1 MTTSHR
7 CTQFE
12 LNISKR
18 LNECLS
24 KNINSYKQE
33 FKKYSKEVIK
43 VTQFTTNKQENEHS
57 RSSTGITCRNPKYN
71 IAFLKTHKT
80 ASSTITN
87 IVQRFGYYR
96 NLTFVMPLK
105 DINQQRYNYIGKQGE
120 SITQDNIIPKLDGEQ
135 YNILCNH
142 VVYDMRAFQNIL
154 PNNTFLFTMIREPFS
169 QFISTLNYY
178 GHASTGYI
186 SSFLNQNVSNPLST
200 YLQSP
205 WRFEPVN
212 PHYSMTNNKMS
223 IDLGMPT
230 GHIRNGSLIKFHLQK
245 LKASFHLV
253 LLQEYFDE
261 SLILLKRHTC
271 WSFKDVIYIS
281 HNIWP
286 FRREFNLS
294 ADDINKHRL
303 WNTADY
309 MLYETFFKVFWDKVL
324 KQKYFFSE
332 VLYFK
337 RIQKKVALHCSDDRR
352 STTLTIMQSKW
363 SKGFTLTSEDCYF
376 IRMNEATF
384 TKHIHKKMM
393 FRINPFGNFSWTQT
407 TKKQRINKLDKHLF
421 MDDDNKMN
429 E

>member
-1 MTTSHR
+1 MTINHR
-7 CTQFE
+7 CAQLE

-24 KNINSYKQE
+24 TNINSYREKCQ
-33 FKKYSKEVIK
+33 KYSKEVIK
-43 VTQFTTNKQENEHS
+43 ITKCTTNKEENEHS

-96 NLTFVMPLK
+96 NLTFVMPFK
-105 DINQQRYNYIGKQGE
+105 DINQERYNYIGKQGE
-120 SITQDNIIPKLDGEQ
+120 SITKDNIIPKMSDEQ

-142 VVYDMRAFQNIL
+142 VVYNMTAFQNIL
-154 PNNTFLFTMIREPFS
+154 PNNTFLFTIIREPFS

-178 GHASTGYI
+178 GHASKGYI
-186 SSFLNQNVSNPLST
+186 LSFLNQNISNPLSA

-212 PHYSMTNNKMS
+212 PHHSMTNNKMS

-230 GHIRNGSLIKFHLQK
+230 GHIRNGTLIKLHLQK
-245 LKASFHLV
+245 LKDNFHLV

-271 WSFKDVIYIS
+271 WSFKDLIYIS

-286 FRREFNLS
+286 LRREFHLS
-294 ADDINKHRL
+294 ADDIDKHRM

-324 KQKYFFSE
+324 KQKDFFSE
-332 VLYFK
+332 LNYFK
-337 RIQKKVALHCSDDRR
+337 RIQQKVALHCADDRG
-352 STTLTIMQSKW
+352 SLTLTIMQSKW
-363 SKGFTLTSEDCYF
+363 SEGFTLTPEDCYF

-384 TKHIHKKMM
+384 NKQIHKEMM
-393 FRINPFGNFSWTQT
+393 RRIKQFGNFSWTQT
-407 TKKQRINKLDKHLF
+407 TKKQSINKLDKHLF
-421 MDDDNKMN
+421 INDDNK
-429 E
+429 